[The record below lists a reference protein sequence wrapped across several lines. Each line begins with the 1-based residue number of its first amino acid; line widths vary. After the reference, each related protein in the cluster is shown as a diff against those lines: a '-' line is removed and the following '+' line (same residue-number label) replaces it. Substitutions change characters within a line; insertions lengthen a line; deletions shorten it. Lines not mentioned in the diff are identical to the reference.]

1 MARKVKDKELDTREA
16 RIKLKARGKP
26 YYRMIEPGLH
36 LGYRK
41 LKGRAGTWLARHYL
55 GKQAYEVES
64 IGVAND
70 GSDADG
76 VAILDFKQAQDEA
89 RKRMVSR
96 AHAAAG
102 KSGPL
107 TVANAMDAYLEY
119 LEANGKSVVTARYRA
134 KAFIYP
140 ALGDIEVEKL
150 TTDQLRKWHSGIVKV
165 APRVRTKKG
174 VDQKP
179 RPFNGG
185 EESRRR
191 RKVSANRILT
201 GILKPALNHAFND
214 GKVTSDKA
222 WRKVK
227 PFKGVDVARVRYLT
241 IPECQRLINA
251 SDAEFRPLVQAA
263 LQTGCRY
270 GELARLEV
278 ADLNRDARTLA
289 VHRSKSS
296 KPRHVVLTD
305 EGAAFFA
312 RLCAGRAG
320 KEIMLRKA
328 DGEAWGTS
336 NQAYPMAETCK
347 HAKIDPSINFHQLR
361 HTWASHA
368 VMNGTPLLVVA
379 KNLGHTDTRMVEKHY
394 GHLAPSYLAD
404 EIRKGAPTFGI
415 ETEHVASLDDRRTR
429 NSRQ

>member
-1 MARKVKDKELDTREA
+1 MARKVKDSTLDTGEA
-16 RIKLKARGKP
+16 RRKLKARGKP

-41 LKGRAGTWLARHYL
+41 LKGRAGTWLVRQYL
-55 GKQAYEVES
+55 GKQAYEVER
-64 IGVAND
+64 IGTADDLSN
-70 GSDADG
+70 ADG
-76 VAILDFKQAQDEA
+76 EAILDFKQAQDKA
-89 RKRMVSR
+89 RARMVSR

-107 TVANAMDAYLEY
+107 TVADAMDAYLEY

-140 ALGDIEVEKL
+140 TLGPIEVEKL
-150 TTDQLRKWHSGIVKV
+150 TTDRLRKWHTGIIKM
-165 APRVRTKKG
+165 APRWRGIDRGQFKG
-174 VDQKP
+174 D
-179 RPFNGG
+179 
-185 EESRRR
+185 EEARRR
-191 RKVSANRILT
+191 RKVSANRILA

-227 PFKGVDVARVRYLT
+227 PFKGVKAARGRYLT

-251 SDAEFRPLVQAA
+251 SDAEFRRLVQAA

-278 ADLNRDARTLA
+278 ADLNRDAKTLA
-289 VHRSKSS
+289 VRQSKSG

-320 KEIMLRKA
+320 SEIMLRKA

-336 NQAYPMAETCK
+336 NQAYQIAEACK
-347 HAKIDPSINFHQLR
+347 HAKIDPPINFHQLR

-368 VMNGTPLLVVA
+368 AMNGVPLMVVA
-379 KNLGHTDTRMVEKHY
+379 KNLGHKDTRMVEEHY
-394 GHLAPSYLAD
+394 GHLAPSYVAD

-415 ETEHVASLDDRRTR
+415 EPETDVVPLDERRPKGTTA
-429 NSRQ
+429 